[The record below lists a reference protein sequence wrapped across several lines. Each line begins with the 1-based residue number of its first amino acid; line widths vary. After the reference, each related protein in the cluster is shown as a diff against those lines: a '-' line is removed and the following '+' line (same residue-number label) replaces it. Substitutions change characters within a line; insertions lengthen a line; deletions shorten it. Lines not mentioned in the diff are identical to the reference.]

1 MSNVDRKKWIAEDH
15 YLRTHY
21 GIKIY
26 GTQEIKNLK
35 EVDGRTFRFLNDP
48 PNYNI
53 LSNAEYCHMFQFVS
67 LPLATSRLT
76 DGAAVDQEQI
86 ETSDLITRAL
96 YWQFRDRDA
105 AN

>member
-1 MSNVDRKKWIAEDH
+1 
-15 YLRTHY
+15 
-21 GIKIY
+21 
-26 GTQEIKNLK
+26 
-35 EVDGRTFRFLNDP
+35 
-48 PNYNI
+48 
-53 LSNAEYCHMFQFVS
+53 MFQFVS

-105 AN
+105 ANQVLTTTDQNTEDDNDDDNSQTFRPNI